1 MAFGFFCRV
10 LVAVLRQILHHQIHR
25 AELNRVTGNRIR
37 GRAARPIGTGGPG
50 LCPAGSLDPGVGG
63 SERWRVVGEGCQE
76 GGERQS

>member
-37 GRAARPIGTGGPG
+37 GRAARPIGAGDPG
-50 LCPAGSLDPGVGG
+50 LCPAGSLGPGVCG
-63 SERWRVVGEGCQE
+63 SERSRAAGNGWQE
-76 GGERQS
+76 GGESQN